1 MPIIRSR
8 YQGEDG
14 LLGVEARGD
23 KYIFN
28 HVQRLDPIIR
38 ECAVKRKDP
47 SRGYSSDRSLR
58 QIASI
63 PESVYL
69 AHPEF
74 VFPSGQLNRDAV
86 YKWLDSPEGELFKT
100 VNGSARHA

>member
-8 YQGEDG
+8 YQGADG
-14 LLGVEARGD
+14 LVGVEAKGD
-23 KYIFN
+23 DLVFHHI
-28 HVQRLDPIIR
+28 QRLDPIMR
-38 ECAVKRKDP
+38 ECAEKRKDP
-47 SRGYSSDRSLR
+47 SKGYSSDGSLR

-63 PESVYL
+63 PESAYL

-74 VFPSGQLNRDAV
+74 VLPSGQLNRDAV

-100 VNGSARHA
+100 VPGSARHA